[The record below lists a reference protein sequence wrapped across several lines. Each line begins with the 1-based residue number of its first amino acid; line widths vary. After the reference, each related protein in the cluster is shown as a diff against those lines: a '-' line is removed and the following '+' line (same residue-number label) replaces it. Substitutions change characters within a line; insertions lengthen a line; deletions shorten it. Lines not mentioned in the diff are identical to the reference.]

1 MSARAKRP
9 STQPPKPTLPA
20 GPRAKSVTQKGRP
33 SQVDEDAATSIYDS
47 GNFGR
52 EAPSPIK
59 AISMKTPGVQKIA
72 ADAYRA
78 APEVKKPML
87 RAMSDVHARPK
98 QQNLGYLAPPR
109 DPAEVRARRVQDYI
123 VWASVSIIL
132 ASGIALAIWFL
143 AR

>member
-9 STQPPKPTLPA
+9 STKPPPA
-20 GPRAKSVTQKGRP
+20 PARAKSVTQKGRP

-59 AISMKTPGVQKIA
+59 AISMKTPGQQKIG
-72 ADAYRA
+72 ADAYLA
-78 APEVKKPML
+78 QPEVKKPML
-87 RAMSDVHARPK
+87 RAMSEVHARPK

-123 VWASVSIIL
+123 LWGSISIIL
-132 ASGIALAIWFL
+132 ASAIALAIWFL